1 MSNPPVM
8 ELANNP
14 LFDATRLD
22 LASFESYMLFPDSEE
37 DRRQAYNASFIEYS
51 IQNPSIVGDE
61 HLAELL
67 YISSKTLPIF
77 AIQERVNER
86 FIHGMIIGEV
96 LQRQI
101 ELNCI
106 GDMSVTKG
114 ELIRDA
120 VKKFNKT
127 KDGGFLRIS
136 PKTINTYI
144 WPRFHSVAHFWAA
157 CVAAN
162 ILNDNPNGAFPC
174 RLDVLPKFLA
184 DAEAYRIKGEAIR
197 PRQASGTILNS
208 EETLRLPQWLHVTP
222 SDLAFEPCAVDK
234 KTVPDHSG
242 KD

>member
-1 MSNPPVM
+1 M

-162 ILNDNPNGAFPC
+162 ILNDNPNGA
-174 RLDVLPKFLA
+174 LPLSPRRAPEISCGRRGLSDQGGSHSPKA
-184 DAEAYRIKGEAIR
+184 GEWHDIEFGRDIAVATM
-197 PRQASGTILNS
+197 ASRN
-208 EETLRLPQWLHVTP
+208 
-222 SDLAFEPCAVDK
+222 AK
-234 KTVPDHSG
+234 
-242 KD
+242 